1 MHGPTYMA
9 NPLACAVAS
18 ASLDLIATG
27 EWQAQVA
34 NIEQWLHQYMM
45 PCSELDAVADIRIL
59 GAIGVVETKV
69 AVDVG
74 VIQAKFVESGVW
86 IRPFG
91 KLVYIMPP
99 FISTQAHI
107 EQLCNA
113 IYSALD
119 E

>member
-1 MHGPTYMA
+1 MA

-18 ASLDLIATG
+18 ASLDLIASG
-27 EWQAQVA
+27 EWQSQVA
-34 NIEQWLHQYMM
+34 NIEQWLHQYMT

-91 KLVYIMPP
+91 KLVYVMPP

-107 EQLCNA
+107 KQLCNA

>member
-1 MHGPTYMA
+1 MA

-18 ASLDLIATG
+18 ASLDIIATG
-27 EWQAQVA
+27 EWQQQVET
-34 NIEQWLHQYMM
+34 IETWIHQYLK
-45 PCSELDAVADIRIL
+45 PCADLAAVADIRIL

-69 AVDVG
+69 SVDVAA
-74 VIQAKFVESGVW
+74 IQAKFVESGVW

-99 FISTQAHI
+99 FICSEAHI
-107 EQLCNA
+107 KQLCEA